1 MRKLTTEIKIQYE
14 QVAQSLESL
23 YKSIQ
28 SIDPTFQ
35 ITIGGDNQ
43 LEVVTKL
50 NELNIK
56 LQKANTLYKEIL
68 TLNEELTGQSVEYM
82 KETDKQLSTAIAQ

>member
-1 MRKLTTEIKIQYE
+1 MTTEIKIQYE
-14 QVAQSLESL
+14 QVAQALESL

-35 ITIGGDNQ
+35 ITIGGDNR